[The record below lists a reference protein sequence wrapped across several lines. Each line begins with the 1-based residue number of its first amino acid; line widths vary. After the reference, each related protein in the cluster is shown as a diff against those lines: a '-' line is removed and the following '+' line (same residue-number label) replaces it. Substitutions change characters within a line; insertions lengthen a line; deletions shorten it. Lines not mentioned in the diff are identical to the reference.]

1 MEKTKLMHSTS
12 VRLADE
18 TRVQMIELLNQNLAD
33 IFDLYSQTKQ
43 AHWNIKG
50 MNFMQLHELFDQLA
64 DDVLPFADELA
75 ERVTALG
82 GVALG
87 TTRLAAANTR
97 LTNMPTDLV
106 DGHDF
111 VTALVDRFAVV
122 SNNVREAIDTASNAG
137 DEATADLFTEV
148 TRALDKD
155 LYFLEAHLQA

>member
-137 DEATADLFTEV
+137 DEATADLFTEI

>member
-97 LTNMPTDLV
+97 LSNMPTDLV

-122 SNNVREAIDTASNAG
+122 SNNAREAIDTASNAG

>member
-1 MEKTKLMHSTS
+1 VEKTKLMHSTS

-18 TRVQMIELLNQNLAD
+18 TRTQMINLLNQNLAD
-33 IFDLYSQTKQ
+33 MFDLYSQTKQ
-43 AHWNIKG
+43 AHWNVKG

-64 DDVLPFADELA
+64 ASVLPFVDELA

-87 TTRLAAANTR
+87 TTRLAANSTR

-122 SNNVREAIDTASNAG
+122 TNNSREAIDTASNAG
-137 DEATADLFTEV
+137 DEATADLFTEI
-148 TRALDKD
+148 TRVLDKD